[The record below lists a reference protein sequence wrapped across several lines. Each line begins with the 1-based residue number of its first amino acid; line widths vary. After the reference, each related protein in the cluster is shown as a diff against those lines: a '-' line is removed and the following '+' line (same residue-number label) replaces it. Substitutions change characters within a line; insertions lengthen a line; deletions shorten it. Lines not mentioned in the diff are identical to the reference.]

1 MRSRSKKKQREYV
14 ERRKLVKRM
23 LEDRP
28 YCEACPIWASHDGK
42 RCYVRSGSV
51 DVHELK
57 RRSQGGSITDESNC
71 IAVCRPCHDRIG
83 REPQLAVDLGLA
95 KKSWM
100 K

>member
-23 LEDRP
+23 LEERP

-42 RCYVRSGSV
+42 RSYVRSGSG

>member
-23 LEDRP
+23 LEERP
-28 YCEACPIWASHDGK
+28 YCEACPIFAEHDGLGSYL
-42 RCYVRSGSV
+42 RNGSV

-71 IAVCRPCHDRIG
+71 MAVCRKCHRRIG
-83 REPQLAVDLGLA
+83 DYPQLAVDLGLA
-95 KKSWM
+95 KKGWM

>member
-23 LEDRP
+23 LEERP
-28 YCEACPIWASHDGK
+28 YCEACPVWASHDGK
-42 RCYVRSGSV
+42 KSYIRSGSV
-51 DVHELK
+51 DIHELK

-71 IAVCRPCHDRIG
+71 MAVCRPCHDRIG

>member
-23 LEDRP
+23 LEERP
-28 YCEACPIWASHDGK
+28 YCEACPVWASHDGK
-42 RCYVRSGSV
+42 KSYIRNGSV
-51 DVHELK
+51 DIHELK

-71 IAVCRPCHDRIG
+71 MAVCRPCHDRIG

>member
-23 LEDRP
+23 LEERP
-28 YCEACPIWASHDGK
+28 YCEACPIWASHDGEGS
-42 RCYVRSGSV
+42 YVRSGSV
-51 DVHELK
+51 DIHELK

-71 IAVCRPCHDRIG
+71 MAVCRRCHDRIG
-83 REPQLAVDLGLA
+83 QEPQLAVDLGLA
-95 KKSWM
+95 KRSWM

>member
-23 LEDRP
+23 LEERP
-28 YCEACPIWASHDGK
+28 YCEACPVWASHDGK
-42 RCYVRSGSV
+42 GAYVRSGSV
-51 DVHELK
+51 DIHELK
-57 RRSQGGSITDESNC
+57 RRSQGGSIRDESNC
-71 IAVCRPCHDRIG
+71 LAFCRRCHDRIG

>member
-23 LEDRP
+23 LEERP
-28 YCEACPIWASHDGK
+28 YCEACPVFAEHDGAGS
-42 RCYVRSGSV
+42 YVRNGSV
-51 DVHELK
+51 DIHELK

-71 IAVCRPCHDRIG
+71 MAVCRRCHQRIG
-83 REPQLAVDLGLA
+83 DRPQLAVDLGLA

-100 K
+100 P

>member
-14 ERRKLVKRM
+14 ERRKLVKRL
-23 LEDRP
+23 LEEHP
-28 YCEACPIWASHDGK
+28 YCQACPVFAEHDGK
-42 RCYVRSGSV
+42 YTYVRSGSV
-51 DVHELK
+51 DIHELK

-71 IAVCRPCHDRIG
+71 MAVCRPCHDRIG
-83 REPQLAVDLGLA
+83 QEPQLAVDLGLA